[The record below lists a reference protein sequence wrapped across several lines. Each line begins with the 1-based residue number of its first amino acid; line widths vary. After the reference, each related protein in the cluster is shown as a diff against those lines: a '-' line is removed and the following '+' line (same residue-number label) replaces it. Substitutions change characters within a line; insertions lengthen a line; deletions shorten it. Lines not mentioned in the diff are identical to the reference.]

1 MTILSRANTIAR
13 ISRETGIPSDEL
25 LGMVKEAKARKFPNA
40 CTRLLKG
47 GLDLAQKFKVS
58 LFSKGGER
66 AISQT
71 TPVLIVGA
79 GISGLTAA
87 YRLTQAGVP
96 VNAIEASNRVGGR
109 IRTRQ
114 KPLGTPFAVELAGE
128 FIYTEHIYLRS
139 LIKELG
145 LNLVDLQAVDEN
157 LETQETYFLEGR
169 QVSLAEIITDL
180 PPIVE
185 QVKAHLKAIAKF
197 KDYTTKIPATVELDN
212 ISIAE
217 YLDQIPQTTPAI
229 HQLVKAAYETY
240 YGLNMEE
247 QSSLNLI
254 YLIGTQVGEFGIIGV
269 TEQLFNLQGG
279 NERRKTA
286 IKFQP

>member
-1 MTILSRANTIAR
+1 MTILGRAYTIAR
-13 ISRETGIPSDEL
+13 MSRETGIPSDQL

-47 GLDLAQKFKVS
+47 GLDLAKKFKVS
-58 LFSKGGER
+58 LLSKGGER
-66 AISQT
+66 
-71 TPVLIVGA
+71 
-79 GISGLTAA
+79 
-87 YRLTQAGVP
+87 
-96 VNAIEASNRVGGR
+96 
-109 IRTRQ
+109 
-114 KPLGTPFAVELAGE
+114 E

-139 LIKELG
+139 LIEELG
-145 LNLVDLQAVDEN
+145 LNLVDLQAVDKN

-169 QVSLAEIITDL
+169 LVSLAEIITDFA
-180 PPIVE
+180 PIVE

-217 YLDQIPQTTPAI
+217 YLDQIPQTTPVI
-229 HQLVKAAYETY
+229 RQLVKAAYETY

-254 YLIGTQVGEFGIIGV
+254 
-269 TEQLFNLQGG
+269 LFN
-279 NERRKTA
+279 RYSSR
-286 IKFQP
+286 

>member
-1 MTILSRANTIAR
+1 MTILGRAYTIAR
-13 ISRETGIPSDEL
+13 MSRETGIPSDQL

-66 AISQT
+66 AMAQT

-139 LIKELG
+139 LIEELG

-157 LETQETYFLEGR
+157 WETQETYFLEGR
-169 QVSLAEIITDL
+169 QVSLAEIITDFA
-180 PPIVE
+180 PIVE
-185 QVKAHLKAIAKF
+185 QVKAHLKAIANF

-217 YLDQIPQTTPAI
+217 YLDRIPQTTPVI
-229 HQLVKAAYETY
+229 RQLVKAAYEAT
-240 YGLNMEE
+240 
-247 QSSLNLI
+247 
-254 YLIGTQVGEFGIIGV
+254 F
-269 TEQLFNLQGG
+269 
-279 NERRKTA
+279 
-286 IKFQP
+286 